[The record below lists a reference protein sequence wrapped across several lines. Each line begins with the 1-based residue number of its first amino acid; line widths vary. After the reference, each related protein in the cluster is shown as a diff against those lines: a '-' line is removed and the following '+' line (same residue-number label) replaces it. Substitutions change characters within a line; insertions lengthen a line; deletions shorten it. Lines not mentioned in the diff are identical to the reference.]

1 MKLDD
6 CEKSYLIFTFLF
18 SFCLTCIILLI
29 KIDCKHCSF
38 IAIFFAVF
46 FLTFY
51 FYQPFLL
58 CLDRLKSFVNYY
70 SLEKKDFDI
79 DYFLDWEYFIIGWV
93 GTIFSHFILPFHK
106 HYVLSGYWTFCGK
119 LKDSAQRWW
128 KDKRRDLIIIVLY
141 IAISYIVY
149 RARDKDKEVKKY
161 SSGAAD
167 FILNALQL
175 PDYFEALW
183 YLGAYFPFLICQL
196 RIEFDLFKSDAY
208 YIQLVK
214 NITNSLENDKAKI
227 EKSCEHL
234 YYISAKF
241 IDDNIQKGKIS
252 DYLDFIKENKD
263 NLKIKFEFE
272 EVLEKKNEELE
283 KEINIDNFIE
293 KLTSAVRSLKKR
305 FFQVLRKIYIVDI
318 LRKESEQKNCFCYCL
333 FPFGMA
339 FFGILVFFFEISLYA
354 VEYKSLRTPSELV
367 EDYIFSIFISF
378 IYFSSI
384 FYSVIRKNYLSEQ
397 NIYGIRKSDNL
408 CLLNFTETISG
419 LIEPVSFLFIG
430 TKALGIFQLR
440 DNMTF
445 METFD
450 IPIVENIFIGLNFN
464 DVYKVYIA
472 IRLVII
478 LSAFFLTLAV
488 NKIEIKICCSK
499 DRYLV
504 NSTINDM
511 NSDSVA
517 NNICFCKKS

>member
-6 CEKSYLIFTFLF
+6 SEKAYLIFTFFF

-29 KIDCKHCSF
+29 KIDCKHSSF
-38 IAIFFAVF
+38 ISIFFTVF

-58 CLDRLKSFVNYY
+58 SLDRLKSFVNYY

-79 DYFLDWEYFIIGWV
+79 HYFLDWEYNIIGWV
-93 GTIFSHFILPFHK
+93 GTVFSNFILPFHK
-106 HYVLSGYWTFCGK
+106 HYVLSGYWTVCGK
-119 LKDSAQRWW
+119 LKDSAKRLW

-141 IAISYIVY
+141 ILISYIVY
-149 RARDKDKEVKKY
+149 RAKDKDKEVKKY

-183 YLGAYFPFLICQL
+183 YLGAYFPLLICQL
-196 RIEFDLFKSDAY
+196 RVEFDLFKSEAY
-208 YIQLVK
+208 YMQLAE
-214 NITNSLENDKAKI
+214 NIKKSLENDQAKI

-241 IDDNIQKGKIS
+241 IDDNIQKEKIS
-252 DYLDFIKENKD
+252 GYLDFIKENKD
-263 NLKIKFEFE
+263 NLKIKFENE
-272 EVLEKKNEELE
+272 EVLEKKNKELE
-283 KEINIDNFIE
+283 NEINIDNFFE

-305 FFQVLRKIYIVDI
+305 FFQVLRKIYIVEI
-318 LRKESEQKNCFCYCL
+318 LCNESEQKNGSCYCV
-333 FPFGMA
+333 FPIGMA
-339 FFGILVFFFEISLYA
+339 IFGILVFFFELSLYA
-354 VEYKSLRTPSELV
+354 VEYKSLKTPSELV
-367 EDYIFSIFISF
+367 EDYMFSIFISF

-384 FYSVIRKNYLSEQ
+384 FYSVMRKNYLSEQ
-397 NIYGIRKSDNL
+397 NIYGIRKSDNI
-408 CLLNFTETISG
+408 CLLNFTETMSG

-464 DVYKVYIA
+464 DVYKVYIG
-472 IRLVII
+472 IRVVIV
-478 LSAFFLTLAV
+478 LLAFFLTLAV
-488 NKIEIKICCSK
+488 NKIEIKICCCK

-511 NSDSVA
+511 NSDSVEK
-517 NNICFCKKS
+517 NIFFCKKS